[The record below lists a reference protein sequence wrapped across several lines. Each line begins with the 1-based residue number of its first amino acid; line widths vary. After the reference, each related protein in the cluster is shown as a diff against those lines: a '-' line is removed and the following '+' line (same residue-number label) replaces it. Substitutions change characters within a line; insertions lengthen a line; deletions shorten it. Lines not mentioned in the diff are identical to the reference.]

1 MKKEYELRGIDCGN
15 CAAKIERA
23 VNQLEQVESATV
35 NLIAQ
40 KLILETKSEDG
51 IDKEIIDLVDAIEPG
66 TSRKTRLG
74 ERAATC
80 CYDSI
85 CLRLFPARGVFLD
98 SSGLLS
104 DPIYHYRP

>member
-40 KLILETKSEDG
+40 KLILELNS
-51 IDKEIIDLVDAIEPG
+51 
-66 TSRKTRLG
+66 
-74 ERAATC
+74 
-80 CYDSI
+80 
-85 CLRLFPARGVFLD
+85 FLMQH
-98 SSGLLS
+98 L
-104 DPIYHYRP
+104 HTMVM

>member
-51 IDKEIIDLVDAIEPG
+51 IDKRHFQKNEIG
-66 TSRKTRLG
+66 RKS
-74 ERAATC
+74 
-80 CYDSI
+80 CY
-85 CLRLFPARGVFLD
+85 
-98 SSGLLS
+98 LLL
-104 DPIYHYRP
+104 

>member
-40 KLILETKSEDG
+40 KLIWKQKAKMG
-51 IDKEIIDLVDAIEPG
+51 
-66 TSRKTRLG
+66 
-74 ERAATC
+74 
-80 CYDSI
+80 
-85 CLRLFPARGVFLD
+85 
-98 SSGLLS
+98 
-104 DPIYHYRP
+104 